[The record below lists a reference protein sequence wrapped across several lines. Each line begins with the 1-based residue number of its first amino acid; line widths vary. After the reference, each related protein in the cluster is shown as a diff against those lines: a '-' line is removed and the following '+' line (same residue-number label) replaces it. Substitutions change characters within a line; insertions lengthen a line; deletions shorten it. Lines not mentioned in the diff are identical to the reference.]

1 MKAIRGLLN
10 PDGLILAA
18 EPLFSSLDGHQGLEK
33 IRRFASNVLLKRD
46 RGRFI
51 RNQNDYLKLW
61 NGFSLRHGSKF
72 RIGLH
77 EFCGFI
83 LTA

>member
-1 MKAIRGLLN
+1 MKVIRGLLK
-10 PDGLILAA
+10 PDGLVLVA

-33 IRRFASNVLLKRD
+33 VRRFASNALLQRD

-51 RNQNDYLKLW
+51 RDQSGYLKLW
-61 NGFSLRHGSKF
+61 NGFSLRHGNKF
-72 RIGLH
+72 RVGLH
-77 EFCGFI
+77 EFCGLI